1 VKFWISMSKLTYSV
15 ITQSLARRGEKWL
28 SHSLGFAL
36 FMRILARYRIMK
48 RMTGSPKLNVELK
61 KDGLRRC
68 CRCREIKDINLFR
81 GKHQTIQY
89 PYCITCAAESHRE
102 TDRKRTIYNKFNIT
116 KEDHQKLI
124 LDSNNKCKICKQP
137 ESHINYTSKKTLS
150 LTVDHCHTS
159 GLIRGLICRS
169 CNLML
174 GNAKDSIKTLRAAIR
189 YLQQP
194 KELTNE

>member
-1 VKFWISMSKLTYSV
+1 ML
-15 ITQSLARRGEKWL
+15 
-28 SHSLGFAL
+28 
-36 FMRILARYRIMK
+36 K
-48 RMTGSPKLNVELK
+48 RMTGSPQLNVELK

-81 GKHQTIQY
+81 GQHLTSQY
-89 PYCITCAAESHRE
+89 PYCLPCVRESHCESHR
-102 TDRKRTIYNKFNIT
+102 KRLIYNKFNIT
-116 KEDHQKLI
+116 KEDYQKLI

-137 ESHINYTSKKTLS
+137 ELHINHASKKTLS

-159 GLIRGLICRS
+159 GLIRGLICRN

-189 YLQQP
+189 YLNKYP
-194 KELTNE
+194 VF